1 MTGDINMIRDAW
13 INLADLVVSM
23 RCGYPLEEEEPHT
36 LDFVALQ
43 CRRFLE
49 ELEEYRQR
57 QK

>member
-1 MTGDINMIRDAW
+1 MTQDSKMIRDAW
-13 INLADLVVSM
+13 LSLADLVAMMTS
-23 RCGYPLEEEEPHT
+23 GYRFEEDPPYT
-36 LDFVALQ
+36 LDQVEGR